1 MAASSDGVKNAGN
14 MCSLAEFVEIY
25 DLPQWVSVLGGSEL
39 STSKNI
45 RKGDILLIHTLAVET
60 IALSYTDPDTN
71 QIRTLDVPAD
81 ANVRFQILPP
91 ESKKDGKFA
100 VFTCVKDLLKVCPTY
115 FKVNSVDESPNL
127 PETFKPG
134 EIFRFIKR
142 SRRAD
147 NKQVYLQCEDASGNI
162 LELPF
167 DCRGNFTVVPDDRLF
182 TIKEI
187 LQLGAV
193 PRSLKLSSV
202 QLQLGSQGASEA
214 AIYGNL
220 LTPDGSDIFH
230 RIMGIP
236 LTYSGILTLHQPKLF
251 LVVSSQENM
260 DMKQKLPLEADIIV
274 RSYSSDD
281 YEAPGGNSLREMLT
295 LEEVMN
301 RFGDDL
307 PMLATVIHYKN
318 IPSEFRAYL
327 PPGQDVIIHKIEK
340 ADRLLAES
348 RNVYFSIAK
357 TLKGHFRDTLKSM
370 YSMKEMA
377 ELGTHKD
384 VKVLQDVASDYPKP
398 FSLQAGDVIRL
409 KSQEL
414 IEYKMKRGRKTFG
427 AFDVYKCEKRI
438 SEKKYEK
445 LLLPK
450 DLEICMHE
458 IPSKEKE
465 SGFPASDVF
474 RLEITLPRSVDFLAD
489 YTTLWTCLP
498 INSEITLNRFVSEKF
513 VVISPVQKDD
523 KSGRCC
529 IDAKLE
535 ACLLVPLR
543 HHLVLAVKNHL
554 GFPPEY
560 FQFPDRNEYVTLDA
574 ERIEKKTYDS
584 LIRHSDNEYE
594 DYEATGS
601 DSGVDE
607 AVVTRR
613 NKPFYD
619 NTQTGLNKRFSRSL
633 GTLFNKGKKMSGLFD
648 RTPKIKET
656 PPKETTPKAAVVNQT
671 YNVSLQSSSGM
682 EDEEYF
688 EEECIYEK
696 YEVPSRKEK

>member
-14 MCSLAEFVEIY
+14 ICSLAEFVEIY
-25 DLPQWVSVLGGSEL
+25 ELPQWVSVLGGSGL
-39 STSKNI
+39 SNSKSI
-45 RKGDILLIHTLAVET
+45 RKGDILLIHTLAAESV
-60 IALSYTDPDTN
+60 ALSYIDPDTN
-71 QIRTLDVPAD
+71 QIRTLEVPAD

-91 ESKKDGKFA
+91 ESEKDGTLP
-100 VFTCVKDLLKVCPTY
+100 VFTCVSDLFKVCPTY
-115 FKVNSVDESPNL
+115 FKVNGIEESQNL
-127 PETFKPG
+127 PEALKPG
-134 EIFRFIKR
+134 ETFRFVKR

-147 NKQVYLQCEDASGNI
+147 DKQIYLQCEDTSGNV

-202 QLQLGSQGASEA
+202 QLQLGSHDVSEA

-230 RIMGIP
+230 RIMGVP

-260 DMKQKLPLEADIIV
+260 DVKQKLALDADIMV

-281 YEAPGGNSLREMLT
+281 YEAPGGNTFREMFT
-295 LEEVMN
+295 LEEAMN
-301 RFGDDL
+301 RFRDDL
-307 PMLATVIHYKN
+307 PVFATVIHYKN

-327 PPGQDVIIHKIEK
+327 PIGQDILIHKIEK

-348 RNVYFSIAK
+348 GNVFFSIAK
-357 TLKGHFRDTLKSM
+357 TLKGHFRDALKSL
-370 YSMKEMA
+370 YSVKDMV
-377 ELGTHKD
+377 ELGAYKD
-384 VKVLQDVASDYPKP
+384 VKVLQDVASDFPKP
-398 FSLQAGDVIRL
+398 FSLQTGDVIRL

-427 AFDVYKCEKRI
+427 AFGVYKCEKRI
-438 SEKKYEK
+438 SVKKYEK

-450 DLEICMHE
+450 DLEISMHE
-458 IPSKEKE
+458 IPSKETEK
-465 SGFPASDVF
+465 GFPASDVF
-474 RLEITLPRSVDFLAD
+474 RLEITLPRTVDFLAD

-498 INSEITLNRFVSEKF
+498 ISSEIILHRFVSEKF
-513 VVISPVQKDD
+513 VIISPVQKDD
-523 KSGRCC
+523 KRGRSC

-543 HHLVLAVKNHL
+543 HHLVLAVKDPL

-560 FQFPDRNEYVTLDA
+560 FRFPDRNEYITLDA
-574 ERIEKKTYDS
+574 ERIDKKTYDS
-584 LIRHSDNEYE
+584 LIRHTDNEYE

-601 DSGVDE
+601 DSGVEE
-607 AVVTRR
+607 AAVTRR
-613 NKPFYD
+613 KKSIDDYA
-619 NTQTGLNKRFSRSL
+619 QTGLNKRLSRSL
-633 GTLFNKGKKMSGLFD
+633 GTLFNKGKKMTGFFD
-648 RTPKIKET
+648 RTPKSKET
-656 PPKETTPKAAVVNQT
+656 LPKETTPKAAAVNQT

-696 YEVPSRKEK
+696 YEVPSRKGK